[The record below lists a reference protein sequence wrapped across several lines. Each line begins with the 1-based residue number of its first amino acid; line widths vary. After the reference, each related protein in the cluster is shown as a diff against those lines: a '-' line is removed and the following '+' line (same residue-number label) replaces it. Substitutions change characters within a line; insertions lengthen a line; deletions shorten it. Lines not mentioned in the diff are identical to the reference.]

1 MPRAP
6 YLAINRACHGH
17 YTATRRAGPAAPASP
32 AFEVQCVSTDMSFQ
46 FDILVRLVAAAVLGA
61 ALGLER
67 EIHGHQAGMRTHM
80 LVSLGSAIFTVLSIY
95 GFSAT
100 PGGGAPDPSRISAQI
115 VTGIGFLGAG
125 AIIKYGTNIRGLTT
139 AASLWVVASIG
150 LAAGAGGYFLA
161 TAGTVIGLLAL
172 WPAHVLVGKLNL
184 RGGQV
189 VRLELDLRKLD
200 AFAGVS
206 KVLLD
211 HHVET
216 ISIASEKSKVGHRM
230 ELELRL
236 PNRGET
242 HGVLTDLEAL
252 PGVDVKTVSVAEE
265 A

>member
-1 MPRAP
+1 MTFDV
-6 YLAINRACHGH
+6 YLEDYALNFLADEPADV
-17 YTATRRAGPAAPASP
+17 TGPA
-32 AFEVQCVSTDMSFQ
+32 
-46 FDILVRLVAAAVLGA
+46 
-61 ALGLER
+61 
-67 EIHGHQAGMRTHM
+67 
-80 LVSLGSAIFTVLSIY
+80 
-95 GFSAT
+95 
-100 PGGGAPDPSRISAQI
+100 
-115 VTGIGFLGAG
+115 
-125 AIIKYGTNIRGLTT
+125 NI
-139 AASLWVVASIG
+139 
-150 LAAGAGGYFLA
+150 
-161 TAGTVIGLLAL
+161 
-172 WPAHVLVGKLNL
+172 NL